1 MSISV
6 LIPAHN
12 ELKGVGDTIESVL
25 AQTVPADEI
34 IVIADNC
41 TDATGLLASSYGV
54 EVFRTVN
61 NTNKKAGAL
70 NQWFD
75 VNLGLLTPGDLV
87 MVMDADSTLDNRF
100 LETACGYIEQGYDA
114 CGGVFSG
121 KSGGGFVG
129 ALQRNEYAR
138 YGRDVERRNGKALV
152 LTGTATMF
160 AAGCLSTVLTARRDG
175 RLPSAPIAQVYDVE
189 ADTEDN
195 ELTFAL
201 LHTGHQIIAPATCR
215 LETEVMDSWGDL
227 LRQRYRW
234 KRGAIENNVNYGLN
248 DITAKYWALQVW
260 GLLGIIVTATYLFT
274 LAHSLL
280 VSHRFNLG
288 WLWIVVTMVF
298 VVERVV
304 TVRQRGLKQQM
315 VAAVLLI
322 EMPYDL
328 FLQAIHLKAIAGAL
342 LRTKTAW

>member
-12 ELKGVGDTIESVL
+12 ELFGVADTIESVL
-25 AQTVPADEI
+25 AQSLCPDEI
-34 IVIADNC
+34 IVITDNC

-61 NTNKKAGAL
+61 NINKKAGAL

-75 VNLGLLTPGDLV
+75 VNLDLLAPDDLV
-87 MVMDADSTLDNRF
+87 MVMDADSVLDHAF
-100 LETACGYIEQGYDA
+100 IETACGYIEQGYDA

-121 KSGGGFVG
+121 KPGGGFVG

-138 YGRDVERRNGKALV
+138 YGRDVERVGGRTLV
-152 LTGTATMF
+152 LTGTATVF
-160 AAGCLSTVLTARRDG
+160 TARCLTTVLEARRDG
-175 RLPSAPIAQVYDVE
+175 RLPSAPTAQVYDVE

-201 LHTGHQIIAPATCR
+201 LHTGHKIIAPAECR
-215 LETEVMDSWGDL
+215 LQTEVMESWGDL

-234 KRGAIENNVNYGLN
+234 KRGAIENNVNYGFN
-248 DITAKYWALQVW
+248 RITAKYWGLQVW
-260 GLLGIIVTATYLFT
+260 GLLGVIVTAVYLAT

-280 VSHRFNLG
+280 ISRTFNFG
-288 WLWIVVTMVF
+288 WIWAVVTVIF
-298 VVERVV
+298 AVERIV
-304 TVRQRGLKQQM
+304 TVRQRGIKQQL
-315 VAAVLLI
+315 VAGVLFI

-328 FLQAIHLKAIAGAL
+328 FLQAVHLKAIGGAL
-342 LRTKTAW
+342 LRTKTTW